1 MRRIININLTS
12 TFVCAPSAAREISE
26 QGFPAS
32 MVFIASMSGYMVNKR
47 FETAAYISS
56 KAGVH
61 HVARH
66 LASEWRSLKGGPV
79 IRINSLSPGY
89 TRTRMTEDLL
99 KYPMQERLMSEGSM
113 LNRISATD
121 KYRGPVMFYQMRV
134 AM

>member
-26 QGFPAS
+26 QGFLPAWYS
-32 MVFIASMSGYMVNKR
+32 SPR